1 MNNLITVKQ
10 LPIIEEQLKAVKEQ
24 AESKV
29 KDALALAC
37 TEETVKQVKEVRTG
51 LNKEFKELEDSR
63 KAVKNQILA
72 PYEAFEGVYKDC
84 VSNIYKPADDQL
96 KQKIAD
102 VENGLKDEKKEK
114 VIAYFEEYAQSKNID
129 FVKFGDANI
138 NVTLTASLKSL
149 KDQAK
154 TFIDKISDDIALI
167 NTQEN
172 DAEIMFEY
180 KRTFNVS
187 QAITTVVNRHKAIEQ
202 EQAKAEQAKV
212 IEVQRQAVVEKPIE
226 TQLDTEDDF
235 FNIDFSKP
243 IAGKVE
249 TSKHLLQVECTS
261 FMHQELIKYMESHNI
276 DFMEV

>member
-10 LPIIEEQLKAVKEQ
+10 LPIIEEQLKGVKEQ
-24 AESKV
+24 AEYKV
-29 KDALALAC
+29 KDALSLAC
-37 TEETVKQVKEVRTG
+37 TEETVKQVKEVRTE

-63 KAVKNQILA
+63 KTVKNQILA
-72 PYEAFEGVYKDC
+72 PYEAFEGIYKDC

-114 VIAYFEEYAQSKNID
+114 VIAYFGEYAQSKNID

-149 KDQAK
+149 KDQSK

-202 EQAKAEQAKV
+202 EQAKSEQAKV
-212 IEVQRQAVVEKPIE
+212 VEVQKQAVIE
-226 TQLDTEDDF
+226 
-235 FNIDFSKP
+235 
-243 IAGKVE
+243 KVE
-249 TSKHLLQVECTS
+249 EVLMPPVVAAVEEKKYKAS
-261 FMHQELIKYMESHNI
+261 FKVTGTMEQLKKLKEFLTNGGFEYEQH
-276 DFMEV
+276 

>member
-24 AESKV
+24 AEDKV

-37 TEETVKQVKEVRTG
+37 TEETVKQVKEVRTE
-51 LNKEFKELEDSR
+51 LNKELKELEDSR

-72 PYEAFEGVYKDC
+72 PYKAFEGIYKDC
-84 VSNIYKPADDQL
+84 VSNIYKSADDQL

-114 VIAYFEEYAQSKNID
+114 VIAYFEEYAQSKSID

-154 TFIDKISDDIALI
+154 TFIDKVVDDIALI

-187 QAITTVVNRHKAIEQ
+187 QAITTVVNRHKSIER
-202 EQAKAEQAKV
+202 EQAKSEQAKV
-212 IEVQRQAVVEKPIE
+212 VEVQKQAVVEKPIA
-226 TQLDTEDDF
+226 EDDF

-243 IAGKVE
+243 MAEKVKI
-249 TSKHLLQVECTS
+249 SKHLLQVECTN
-261 FMHQELIKYMESHNI
+261 FMYTQILEFMESRNI
-276 DFMEV
+276 AFAEV

>member
-29 KDALALAC
+29 KEALSLAC
-37 TEETVKQVKEVRTG
+37 TEETVKQVKEVRTE

-72 PYEAFEGVYKDC
+72 PYEAFEGIYKDC
-84 VSNIYKPADDQL
+84 ISNIYKPADDQL

-114 VIAYFEEYAQSKNID
+114 VVAYFEEYAQSKNID

-149 KDQAK
+149 KDQSK

-212 IEVQRQAVVEKPIE
+212 VEVQRQAVVEKPIE
-226 TQLDTEDDF
+226 TQLDAEDDF

-243 IAGKVE
+243 MSEKVE
-249 TSKHLLQVECTS
+249 TSKHLLQVECTK
-261 FMHQELIKYMESHNI
+261 FMYAQLIGFIRSHNI